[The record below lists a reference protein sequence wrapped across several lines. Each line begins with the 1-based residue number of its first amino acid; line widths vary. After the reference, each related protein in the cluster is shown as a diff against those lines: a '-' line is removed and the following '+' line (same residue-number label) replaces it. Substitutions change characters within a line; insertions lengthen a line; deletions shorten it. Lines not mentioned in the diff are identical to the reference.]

1 MSTDQSTQLLALI
14 NGFQM
19 SQAISVAATLGIPD
33 LLRDGAQP
41 CHALSAA
48 TRTHSLSL
56 YRLLRALAAIG
67 VLHEQADRMFSLTA
81 LGESLRSD
89 ISSSK
94 NAWARLFGRPMYYQA
109 WSGLLDSLRTG
120 EPAFN
125 KVHGMSVWDF
135 RAQRPDET
143 AAFDWAMA
151 AITDQIADA
160 VLSMSDFS
168 RYSTVVDVGGGQGA
182 FIARILATQPTMRG
196 ILFDQPHVIAHAE
209 EPLRA
214 ARVDDR
220 CELVGGSFFEAIPQ
234 GGDAYLLKS
243 ILHDWNDEDAVAIL
257 RSCRRVIG
265 PNGTLI
271 VVEHLIGPCNTGL
284 EGKLMDLNMMVITGG
299 IERTHEQYASIFQE
313 AGFRLVRVTRTR
325 TPVSIIEG
333 LPV

>member
-1 MSTDQSTQLLALI
+1 MSTDQSPQLLALI
-14 NGFQM
+14 NGFQI

-33 LLRDGAQP
+33 LLRDGPQS
-41 CHALSAA
+41 CYALSAA
-48 TRTHSLSL
+48 THTHSLSL

-67 VLHEQADRMFSLTA
+67 VLHEQANRTFSLTA
-81 LGESLRSD
+81 LGEFLRSD
-89 ISSSK
+89 ISPSK
-94 NAWARLFGRPMYYQA
+94 NDWARLVGRPMYYQA

-125 KVHGMSVWDF
+125 KVHGMSVWEF
-135 RAQRPDET
+135 RAQRPNET

-151 AITDQIADA
+151 AISDQIAEA
-160 VLSMSDFS
+160 VLSVSDFS

-182 FIARILATQPTMRG
+182 FIARILAARPTMRG
-196 ILFDQPHVIAHAE
+196 ILFDQPHVIARAE

-234 GGDAYLLKS
+234 GGDAYILKS
-243 ILHDWNDEDAVAIL
+243 ILHDWNDEDAAAIL
-257 RSCRRVIG
+257 RSCRRAIG
-265 PNGTLI
+265 PNGTLV
-271 VVEHLIGPCNTGL
+271 VVEHLIEPCNTGL
-284 EGKLMDLNMMVITGG
+284 EGKLMDLNMMVMTGG
-299 IERTHEQYASIFQE
+299 VERTHEQYVSIFQE
-313 AGFRLVRVTRTR
+313 AGFRLVRVTPTR